1 MTFDELMRSLDAE
14 FPPTSAP
21 VALRAVWLARK
32 GDWDGAHRL
41 ASDIDD
47 AMGSRIHAH
56 LHRVEG
62 DLSNAGYWYRRAG
75 VMPFDGSIEAE
86 WEALARE
93 LTSK

>member
-1 MTFDELMRSLDAE
+1 MTFDELMRSLDDKS
-14 FPPTSAP
+14 PPAHASA
-21 VALRAVWLARK
+21 ALRAVWLARK
-32 GDWDGAHRL
+32 GDWDGAHRI

-47 AMGSRIHAH
+47 AIGSRIHAH

-75 VMPFDGSIEAE
+75 VAPFEASIDAE
-86 WEALARE
+86 WEALARA

>member
-1 MTFDELMRSLDAE
+1 MTFDELMRSLDEKA
-14 FPPTSAP
+14 PPARASA
-21 VALRAVWLARK
+21 ALRAVWLARK

-62 DLSNAGYWYRRAG
+62 DPSNAGYWYRRAG
-75 VMPFDGSIEAE
+75 VAPFEGSIDAE
-86 WEALARE
+86 WEALARA